1 MTTDLTQ
8 PDLRPQRD
16 ALADHVDVLDKVKA
30 LTLLPGDAFATT
42 DLVAGYYEVDAD
54 VIRQIVVRNRDEIDA
69 DGYRVVS
76 RSVFESDIASLSKL
90 DPRARTISI
99 FPRRAILRVGML
111 LRDSRIAKAVR
122 DCLLDAERAE
132 RRPVDVSTIDRS
144 MLARWVIEAED
155 RAKAAEAHVALLEPP
170 ARAWASL
177 ADAAGDYSLRDAAQI
192 LSRDHGVETGQ
203 NRLMD
208 TLRDWGWVDRKD
220 IPYQRVVDL
229 GYVRARPRTYEQ
241 TRTNVRVLAKPQI
254 RVTAKGLEKILARL
268 TEAS

>member
-1 MTTDLTQ
+1 MTTDLTL
-8 PDLRPQRD
+8 PDRRPDRD
-16 ALADHVDVLDKVKA
+16 ALADHIDVLDKVKA
-30 LTLLPGDAFATT
+30 LTLLPGTAFATL
-42 DLVAGYYEVDAD
+42 DLVAGYYEVSNEA
-54 VIRQIVVRNRDEIDA
+54 VHKIVQRNRDEIDS
-69 DGYRVVS
+69 DGFRIVAGD
-76 RSVFESDIASLSKL
+76 ELSDIKSKSGL
-90 DPRARTISI
+90 AARTPILGV

-122 DCLLDAERAE
+122 DHLLDTERIE
-132 RRPVDVSTIDRS
+132 RHPVDVSTIDRS
-144 MLARWVIEAED
+144 TLARWVIEAED

-170 ARAWASL
+170 ARAWTSL

-192 LSRDHGVETGQ
+192 LSRDHGVDTGQ